1 MRAPLPCPLGC
12 VEDVSK
18 PCGIHHN
25 IDCCRDHHT
34 VVPPKPRRLPPLPA
48 NIDSDPAEDY
58 IAELTEQLR
67 KSQAELAR
75 YRAVV
80 DAQDAY
86 IEFLDNYL
94 VGVSSYLNVH
104 GQGAQSS
111 DVNQGA
117 EHRRQ
122 IADALAALE
131 DR

>member
-67 KSQAELAR
+67 KSQAEV
-75 YRAVV
+75 YRMMV
-80 DAQDAY
+80 
-86 IEFLDNYL
+86 
-94 VGVSSYLNVH
+94 
-104 GQGAQSS
+104 
-111 DVNQGA
+111 VNQDLREWWSA
-117 EHRRQ
+117 SSSAMRDKRREHLMRST
-122 IADALAALE
+122 
-131 DR
+131 